1 MKGLKAIRKRRGITQ
16 EALGALTGI
25 EPNTLSRYERGTL
38 SPSANA
44 VMRIAEALNVTVEEL
59 LNGSVNQEFEVKI
72 VMGVKSLTGLAGV
85 ALEDNDFIYGV
96 DDSKPQIVMMGKVGI
111 ATPEERENALAEIIR
126 KFKAAC
132 WMFDHKADAE
142 AQTPDSS
149 AIQPA

>member
-38 SPSANA
+38 SPSAKA

-59 LNGSVNQEFEVKI
+59 LNGSTKQEFEVKI
-72 VMGVKSLTGLAGV
+72 VMGVKNLTGLAGV

-111 ATPEERENALAEIIR
+111 GTPEERENALAEIIR

-132 WMFDHKADAE
+132 WMFDHKATAE
-142 AQTPDSS
+142 AE
-149 AIQPA
+149 A

>member
-25 EPNTLSRYERGTL
+25 EPNTLSRYERGRL
-38 SPSANA
+38 SPSAKA
-44 VMRIAEALNVTVEEL
+44 VMRIAEALNVTAEEL
-59 LNGSVNQEFEVKI
+59 LNGSTKQEFEVKI
-72 VMGVKSLTGLAGV
+72 VMGVKNLTGLAGV

-111 ATPEERENALAEIIR
+111 GTPEERENALAEIIR

-132 WMFDHKADAE
+132 WMFDHKATAE
-142 AQTPDSS
+142 AE
-149 AIQPA
+149 A

>member
-1 MKGLKAIRKRRGITQ
+1 M
-16 EALGALTGI
+16 
-25 EPNTLSRYERGTL
+25 
-38 SPSANA
+38 
-44 VMRIAEALNVTVEEL
+44 
-59 LNGSVNQEFEVKI
+59 
-72 VMGVKSLTGLAGV
+72 KSLTNLAG
-85 ALEDNDFIYGV
+85 LTLTDNSFFYGV
-96 DDSKPQIVMMGKVGI
+96 DDNEPQIVMMGKVGI